1 MSTKNMN
8 PEGMEKKNG
17 KLLGIAFFAML
28 GAVVLIVVTSS
39 ISGKKKRTAVT
50 DALKTDELFNSHV
63 SSLAHSSGAPSLHQ
77 TVYNKEGAVDPN
89 AASIAYDGNPNDPNY
104 ANQLILSQLA
114 ELKQEQEAI
123 KERLAQKVPE
133 PSSEVS
139 SNSSSNNSTPVGY
152 RAPQYIK
159 NRIDPEYQNVVQH
172 FRETDIWEIDQGK
185 YDDLKKRSSDDR
197 IASVEK
203 DLKELY
209 PGSTDISTTSSGF
222 TVKVPAGTRI
232 LCITEHPINS
242 DYVGFF
248 TATIRRPDALYGC
261 QLIGEISA
269 QQNNRIP
276 TKAIAIVTKKGN
288 RIELTEN
295 QVEMEFPGMSG
306 RVTNHW
312 AQRVLPGLANAA
324 LGGGAAFYL
333 LNSQTP
339 GSSTTN
345 AGNISTRD
353 LIAGPILE
361 SSVQGVQSEVSRLAI
376 DKPNTVEVQKGTQ
389 FNVLLVQGVEITL

>member
-1 MSTKNMN
+1 MSNKNTN

-28 GAVVLIVVTSS
+28 GAVVLIVVLTS

-63 SSLAHSSGAPSLHQ
+63 SSLAHSSGAPSLQQ
-77 TVYNKEGAVDPN
+77 TVYNKDGVVDPN
-89 AASIAYDGNPNDPNY
+89 AASIASDGNPNDSNY
-104 ANQLILSQLA
+104 TSQLILSQLA
-114 ELKQEQEAI
+114 ELKQEQETI
-123 KERLAQKVPE
+123 KEQLAQKVTE
-133 PSSEVS
+133 SSSEAS

-152 RAPQYIK
+152 RAPYDIK
-159 NRIDPEYQNVVQH
+159 NRIDPEYQSVVQH
-172 FRETDIWEIDQGK
+172 FQETNSWEMNEGK
-185 YDDLKKRSSDDR
+185 YDDLKKRSSDR
-197 IASVEK
+197 IASIEK

-209 PGSTDISTTSSGF
+209 PGSTAVSTTSSGF
-222 TVKVPAGTRI
+222 NVKVPAGTRL

-306 RVTNHW
+306 QVTNHW
-312 AQRVLPGLANAA
+312 AQRVLPGIANAA
-324 LGGGAAFYL
+324 LGGGAALYL

-361 SSVQGVQSEVSRLAI
+361 SSVQGVQNEVSRLAV